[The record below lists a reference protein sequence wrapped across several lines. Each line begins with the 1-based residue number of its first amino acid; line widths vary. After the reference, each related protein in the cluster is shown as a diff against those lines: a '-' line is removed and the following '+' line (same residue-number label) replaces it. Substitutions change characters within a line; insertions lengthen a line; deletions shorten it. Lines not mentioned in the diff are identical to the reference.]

1 MLMLMAAAVVA
12 ACSNESSD
20 YSERSECSEVVLT
33 FSPYHQEAMTRSA
46 VSIADVVNHLDVWL
60 YESGSEVTA
69 IHQNTSDATFGS
81 VSVTLDKTKTY
92 TLYAVGHKAAGPAT
106 LADGIITFSDD
117 KVTHAMYYSTTFTPA
132 TTTNLSCLMQR
143 IVAQFR
149 IETTDAVPDAAKKI
163 QIAIDDVFDRWSIT
177 AGGTHQVNRVST
189 VAITST
195 ANDGTVAINVFAI
208 VTDTQTTHTV
218 TVTAIDEND
227 AEVQSARVFS
237 DVPLRNG
244 YRTTYRG
251 ALFIDT
257 GFAGTFTVENDW
269 NEYDVVNF

>member
-20 YSERSECSEVVLT
+20 YSEHSECSEVVLT
-33 FSPYHQEAMTRSA
+33 FSPYQQEAMTRSA

-69 IHQNTSDATFGS
+69 IHQTTSDATFGS

-92 TLYAVGHKAAGPAT
+92 TLYAVAHKADGAT
-106 LADGIITFSDD
+106 LSDGVITFAND
-117 KVTHAMYYSTTFTPA
+117 KVTHAMYYSTTFSPS
-132 TTTNLSCLMQR
+132 TTTSLSCLMQR

-149 IETTDAVPDAAKKI
+149 IETTDAVPAAAKKI
-163 QIAIDDVFDRWSIT
+163 QITIDDVFDRWSIT

-208 VTDTQTTHTV
+208 VTDAQTTHTV
-218 TVTAIDEND
+218 TVTALDEND